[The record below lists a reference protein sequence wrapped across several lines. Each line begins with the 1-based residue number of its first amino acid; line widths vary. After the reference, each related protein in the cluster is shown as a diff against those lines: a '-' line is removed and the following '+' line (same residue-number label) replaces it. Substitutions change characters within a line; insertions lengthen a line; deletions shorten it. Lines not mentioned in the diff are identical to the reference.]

1 MGKEKLFVALD
12 FLVNLG
18 GPWLVYRLVE
28 GSTSI
33 TGALI
38 LSSVPPIIWSLWQL
52 VHNRKLDVISVLVIA
67 GIAASLAATMLGG
80 NPRLLLVR
88 ESFITGV
95 FGLVFLGS
103 LWFPRPL
110 MFYIVQ
116 ATIAKQG
123 IAEDQF
129 AAKWSVPGFRQTFYL
144 MTAVWGVGLIAQ
156 NGAANHPG
164 ICSVDRTGPGGLSNR
179 ELRILFRS
187 FRVVVLVWEKAEETR
202 GAIGGGENKS
212 PMKGDPGCRKIRAL
226 PSPRVQDRDDFGFG
240 KVA

>member
-1 MGKEKLFVALD
+1 MGKGKLFVALD

-33 TGALI
+33 AVALI

-52 VHNRKLDVISVLVIA
+52 VHSRKLDVISMLVIA
-67 GIAASLAATMLGG
+67 GIATSLVATMLGG

-116 ATIAKQG
+116 ATLAKQG

-129 AAKWSVPGFRQTFYL
+129 AAKWSVPSFRQTFYL
-144 MTAVWGVGLIAQ
+144 MTAVWGAGLIAQ
-156 NGAANHPG
+156 MVLQIILAFALSIEQDLVVSPIVGYGFYFVLFGWSFWYGKKRKEQRERLEAEAA
-164 ICSVDRTGPGGLSNR
+164 
-179 ELRILFRS
+179 
-187 FRVVVLVWEKAEETR
+187 K
-202 GAIGGGENKS
+202 
-212 PMKGDPGCRKIRAL
+212 
-226 PSPRVQDRDDFGFG
+226 
-240 KVA
+240 